1 MADLEADLFGED
13 SDEDNS
19 QQNERDQKA
28 QGFQR
33 PAHSLRDDRDDE
45 SDDED
50 QPDQR
55 HQRPIGPPLQL
66 TAELVDLPARD
77 SIRLV
82 RLSNIL
88 GLESQAY
95 DRSTF
100 QVSQEYYVDE
110 QGTRRIKLTNQL
122 RWREAVDDD
131 GHLIRQSNARFV
143 QWEDGSWQ
151 LLLGDEVLD
160 MKELD
165 MQQDNSFLFVRHQG
179 VIQGQAALETK
190 VALQPASLSSRLHT
204 RLTAAVDKRHTK
216 VHKVRHTATV
226 SNPARDKDNRAKLE
240 EQRIRDRE
248 NLQRRQGR
256 EMRKYSQPA
265 AHARRS
271 AGITADY
278 LEAVEAESDYED
290 DGLTAS
296 DRARRSLLSRDR
308 LDEQAEAEAER
319 RLGQAKRAAPA
330 GRPGPSPSK
339 RHKPAAVSSDEEL
352 SDQEGSEPE
361 GSADM
366 GNSEEDEGEGDAPDT
381 SQKPKARRGIII
393 DDDDDE

>member
-13 SDEDNS
+13 SDEES
-19 QQNERDQKA
+19 PQQRRRDGKPQA
-28 QGFQR
+28 VQQ
-33 PAHSLRDDRDDE
+33 PVQSLRDDRDDE
-45 SDDED
+45 SDEEED
-50 QPDQR
+50 QHQR
-55 HQRPIGPPLQL
+55 PQRPIGPPLQL

-88 GLESQAY
+88 GLDPQPY
-95 DRSTF
+95 DSNTF

-122 RWREAVDDD
+122 RWREATDDD
-131 GHLIRQSNARFV
+131 GQPTRQSNARFV

-160 MKELD
+160 VKELD

-216 VHKVRHTATV
+216 KHKVRHTATV
-226 SNPARDKDNRAKLE
+226 SNPAEEKNRRAKAE
-240 EQRIRDRE
+240 EQRIRDSE
-248 NLQRRQGR
+248 NLHRRQGR
-256 EMRKYSQPA
+256 EMRKYSMPVAQ
-265 AHARRS
+265 ARRS

-319 RLGQAKRAAPA
+319 RLGQAKRSAPA

-352 SDQEGSEPE
+352 SDQDGSEPE
-361 GSADM
+361 GNTDM
-366 GNSEEDEGEGDAPDT
+366 ISEEEEADAPDT
-381 SQKPKARRGIII
+381 HQKPKARRGIII